1 MNKLYRKFLS
11 DKFYEKALTEIKEG
25 DIFTNWFDI
34 LKILET
40 EMTVTEVVK
49 EMIGCCLEYEEKN
62 NLIIIKHIIDKQKH
76 NKIRWKLY
84 NKYYKTSSD
93 SYYKKNPEM
102 YEEVKKKLKKIKE
115 EVKEEAKEVKEKDFT
130 VKGVKGK
137 IASIN
142 KSLIYTA
149 ISPKDQKYLK
159 DRGVYKFQLDNK
171 VYIGST
177 GRDFLSRF
185 KQHFDSNSDAIQLII
200 QGGTI
205 EFLYIARFKE
215 DRISLYKKEQYYY
228 DVYKFKGYELINQ
241 TNPYI
246 KDLPKEPIPYDELK
260 RRYEKLVEANMST
273 LYLKLKINKADEEL
287 AKDILIANGFKETEN
302 LNKCRCFELIE

>member
-11 DKFYEKALTEIKEG
+11 DKFYEKVLAEIKEG

-40 EMTVTEVVK
+40 EMTITEVVK

-62 NLIIIKHIIDKQKH
+62 NLIIIKHIVDKQKH

-84 NKYYKTSSD
+84 NKYYKTSSK
-93 SYYKKNPEM
+93 SYYKKNPEI
-102 YEEVKKKLKKIKE
+102 YEEVIKKLKDIKE
-115 EVKEEAKEVKEKDFT
+115 KTGEEAKEINFT
-130 VKGVKGK
+130 AKGVKGK

-142 KSLIYTA
+142 NSLIHTA
-149 ISPKDQKYLK
+149 ISPKDLK
-159 DRGVYKFQLDNK
+159 HLRDRGVYKFQLDNK

-177 GRDFLSRF
+177 GKDFLSRF
-185 KQHFDSNSDAIQLII
+185 KQHFDNNSDAIQLII

-205 EFLYIARFKE
+205 ELLYIARFRE

-228 DVYKFKGYELINQ
+228 DIYKFKGYELINQ

-260 RRYEKLVEANMST
+260 RRYEKLIEANKST
-273 LYLKLKINKADEEL
+273 LYLKIKVNKVDEDL
-287 AKDILIANGFKETEN
+287 AKDILIVNGFKEIEN
-302 LNKCRCFELIE
+302 VNKCRCFELIE